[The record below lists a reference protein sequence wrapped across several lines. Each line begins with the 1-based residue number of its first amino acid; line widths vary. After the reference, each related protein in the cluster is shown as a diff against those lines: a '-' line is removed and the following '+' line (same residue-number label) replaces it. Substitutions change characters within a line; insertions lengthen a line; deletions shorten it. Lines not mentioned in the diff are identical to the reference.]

1 MRRLLALAA
10 ILGCLAPVAARAQ
23 QTRTELLEQQRA
35 ERAAHLQVYQPS
47 KLERGLL
54 YVEEKRVLER
64 LGQGLSGIYPRLG
77 GFTTGSGFAFGA
89 GFRHGLPGTK
99 DFEVD
104 ASAAM
109 STRGYKAIDFRVRA
123 PALLTGRLELD
134 GGTNW
139 WDYTQEDYFGLGES
153 NRGDRTSYRY
163 EGLGVNLVARFRLQ
177 RWLSIGEEFGYLRPD
192 ISRGTDPRFQSVE
205 ERFTD
210 AQAPGLDRQ
219 PRLLYTRTFV
229 DLDYRDQPNNTRSGG
244 RVFFQVGTGR
254 DQDPSREFSYRRT
267 DLEVIQVFPIFDKK
281 RNFAVRLAAA
291 HVDPL
296 TPGGR
301 VPFFL
306 SPTIGGNDTLR
317 TYRELR
323 FRDATYVLLNGEYR
337 WEAFS
342 GLDLALFWDGGD
354 VGTTLEQIRLSEFKT
369 GWGFGLRF
377 NTNRSVFMRIDVGMG
392 GPEGPRFFWKFA
404 PAF

>member
-1 MRRLLALAA
+1 MRRTLPLVALLLAFVPGTAV
-10 ILGCLAPVAARAQ
+10 GQ
-23 QTRTELLEQQRA
+23 QTRAELLEQQRA
-35 ERAAHLQVYQPS
+35 ERARHLKPYQPS
-47 KLERGLL
+47 RLEQGLL
-54 YVEEKRVLER
+54 YIEEKRVLER
-64 LGQGLSGIYPRLG
+64 IGQGLSGIYPRLG

-89 GFRHGLPGTK
+89 GFRHALPGTNA
-99 DFEVD
+99 FEVD

-153 NRGDRTSYRY
+153 SRISRTSYRY
-163 EGLGVNLVARFRLQ
+163 EGLGVNLAARYRLW
-177 RWLSIGEEFGYLRPD
+177 RWLSIGEEVGYLRPD
-192 ISRGTDPRFQSVE
+192 ITSGTDQRFASVE

-210 AQAPGLDRQ
+210 VEAPGLARQ
-219 PRLLYTRTFV
+219 PRLVYTRTFV
-229 DLDYRDQPNNTRSGG
+229 DLDYRDHPNNTRGGG

-281 RNFAVRLAAA
+281 RNFAVRLKAA

-296 TPGGR
+296 NAGGR

-317 TYRELR
+317 SYREQR

-354 VGTTLEQIRLSEFKT
+354 VGTALDDIRLREFKT

-377 NTNRSVFMRIDVGMG
+377 NTNRSVFMRIDVGFG
-392 GPEGPRFFWKFA
+392 GEGPRFFWKFA